1 MPEALWTAVDEYITQ
16 MLVPPDPVLDTAL
29 ESSNAAGLPVIQVTP
44 NQGKLLHVLARLQGT
59 RRILEIG
66 TLGGYSTI
74 WLARALPTDGRLITL
89 ETSEKYA
96 EIARA
101 NIKRANLSE
110 VVHVCTGMA
119 IDSLQ
124 QMATENCEPFDLIFI
139 DADKQNNPAYFE
151 WALKLSRCG
160 SLIIGDN
167 VVRDGEVVNGL
178 SEDARVQG
186 IRRF

>member
-1 MPEALWTAVDEYITQ
+1 
-16 MLVPPDPVLDTAL
+16 
-29 ESSNAAGLPVIQVTP
+29 
-44 NQGKLLHVLARLQGT
+44 
-59 RRILEIG
+59 
-66 TLGGYSTI
+66 
-74 WLARALPTDGRLITL
+74 
-89 ETSEKYA
+89 
-96 EIARA
+96 
-101 NIKRANLSE
+101 
-110 VVHVCTGMA
+110 MA

-178 SEDARVQG
+178 NEDARVQG
-186 IRRF
+186 IRRFYERIAAEPRVTATVIQTVGSKGYDGFVIALVTEG